1 MKKEDLIALGLT
13 EEQANAVLAENG
25 KDVNAVRAKLTTAE
39 TERDTYKQ
47 QAEDAAKEIKGYK
60 ELDIEGI
67 KASVTSWE
75 TKYNTDTQ
83 ALQTKLEEQQKDFAM
98 KEYIGTYNFTS
109 ELVKEAV
116 LAQLKAKDFKLDNG
130 KFLGADDFMKQ
141 LKEANPTAFAEGGK
155 APTITLPGASKP
167 PVGVTKEDFKKMS
180 YAERMKIFTE
190 NKDLYDQLS
199 K

>member
-1 MKKEDLIALGLT
+1 MKTEDLKAQGLT
-13 EEQANAVLAENG
+13 EEQINFIMAENG

-47 QAEDAAKEIKGYK
+47 QAEDAQKEIQGYK
-60 ELDIEGI
+60 DMDIEGI
-67 KASVTSWE
+67 KQAASNWE
-75 TKYNTDTQ
+75 TKYNTDLQ
-83 ALQTKLEEQQKDFAM
+83 ALQTKLDGQAYDFAL
-98 KEYIGTYNFTS
+98 KEYVNGYQFTS
-109 ELVKEAV
+109 ELVKQAV
-116 LAQLKAKDFKLDNG
+116 VSQLKEQQFKLNDG
-130 KFLGADDFMKQ
+130 KFLGADDFMKS

-155 APTITLPGASKP
+155 APTITLPGANKP

>member
-1 MKKEDLIALGLT
+1 MKTEDLKTQGLT
-13 EEQANAVLAENG
+13 EEQINFVMAENG

-60 ELDIEGI
+60 ELDIDGI
-67 KASVTSWE
+67 KTKAEEWE

-98 KEYIGTYNFTS
+98 KEYIGTYSFTS

-130 KFLGADDFMKQ
+130 KFLGADDFMKS
-141 LKEANPTAFAEGGK
+141 LKEANPTAFVEEDTK
-155 APTITLPGASKP
+155 KPPTITLPGDKTPPSK
-167 PVGVTKEDFKKMS
+167 KLSM
-180 YAERMKIFTE
+180 TE
-190 NKDLYDQLS
+190 VMALKNANPDMDITPYL
-199 K
+199 

>member
-1 MKKEDLIALGLT
+1 MKKEDLIAQGLT
-13 EEQANAVLAENG
+13 EEQANFVMAENG

-47 QAEDAAKEIKGYK
+47 QADDAAKEIKGYK
-60 ELDIEGI
+60 ELDIDGI
-67 KASVTSWE
+67 KAAATNWE

-83 ALQTKLEEQQKDFAM
+83 ALQAKLEEQQKDFAM

-130 KFLGADDFMKQ
+130 KFLGADEFMTE
-141 LKEANPTAFAEGGK
+141 LKTANPTAFAEEDTNK
-155 APTITLPGASKP
+155 PPKITLPGVNTP
-167 PVGVTKEDFKKMS
+167 PVGKKITMT
-180 YAERMKIFTE
+180 ELMTMKNANPEMDITPY
-190 NKDLYDQLS
+190 L
-199 K
+199 